1 MGAVLAQGAA
11 QFDRF
16 IELPANGIIVVSSEQ
31 GVPLRRLLEA
41 QLAGFDKQLDVSGPE
56 VILDAAPALSFATL
70 INELAVSAARYGAL
84 SVSAG
89 KVSLH
94 WTVDEKSDPSTLM
107 FLWRKQ
113 EDGVLFRERVL
124 VSIGPTSK
132 RWCATSENP
141 ELTTRRA
148 D

>member
-16 IELPANGIIVVSSEQ
+16 IESPANGIIVVSPEQ

-41 QLAGFDKQLDVSGPE
+41 QLAAFDKQLDVSGPE

-94 WTVDEKSDPSTLM
+94 WTVDEKSDPSTLV
-107 FLWRKQ
+107 FLWEETAGR
-113 EDGVLFRERVL
+113 RV
-124 VSIGPTSK
+124 VS
-132 RWCATSENP
+132 R
-141 ELTTRRA
+141 TRA
-148 D
+148 GLDWTNIEALA